1 MLGNPT
7 NNFVYMQELLFKLES
22 TETYYTGQERLIEYL
37 NLALNG
43 EDTENHFH
51 ERFIID
57 NIIMLS
63 KKKNFMDD
71 YNEDISIIDESDED
85 AMSIEYSDYLTFTF
99 KQAYNIDTLIDNSDY
114 LGLLGDSFLTMLYSI

>member
-1 MLGNPT
+1 MFELG
-7 NNFVYMQELLFKLES
+7 F
-22 TETYYTGQERLIEYL
+22 
-37 NLALNG
+37 NG
-43 EDTENHFH
+43 EDTENYFH

-85 AMSIEYSDYLTFTF
+85 AMSVEDSDYLTFTF

-114 LGLLGDSFLTMLYSI
+114 LGLLGDSFFNSAYIQFEKYINNESEDFNSHICMYFTAAKMLTKTMKK